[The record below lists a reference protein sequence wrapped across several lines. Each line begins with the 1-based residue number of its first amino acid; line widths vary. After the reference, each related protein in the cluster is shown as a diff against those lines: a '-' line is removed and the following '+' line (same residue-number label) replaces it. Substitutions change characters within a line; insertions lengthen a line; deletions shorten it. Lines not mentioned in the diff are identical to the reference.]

1 MLVSFLDIQNYTF
14 DEIETEWKIK
24 EFREKEKEQKLQYD
38 KVLKAFRQFNDSD
51 VSTMRV
57 KFFRKIN

>member
-24 EFREKEKEQKLQYD
+24 EFREKEKGSA
-38 KVLKAFRQFNDSD
+38 V
-51 VSTMRV
+51 V
-57 KFFRKIN
+57 